1 MKRCLIQNNQSLK
14 LILFGGQALVPC
26 MPISHTNLFPFI
38 KRNGGL
44 CQCGD
49 LRMKFHRSLYLC
61 DETTSQNLEVVLV
74 TTPGF
79 WGLVLFMSGIAQVE
93 ERDNNP

>member
-1 MKRCLIQNNQSLK
+1 MWGFEDEVSSLS
-14 LILFGGQALVPC
+14 LLV
-26 MPISHTNLFPFI
+26 
-38 KRNGGL
+38 
-44 CQCGD
+44 
-49 LRMKFHRSLYLC
+49 C

-79 WGLVLFMSGIAQVE
+79 WGLVLFMSGIAQAE